1 MKISIDVLSL
11 DMAKIEELNNKE
23 NKTQEDLKEGIRIF
37 GVFSNFIDNNY
48 KGFKKFDKNDKE
60 EYATDIYD
68 WNERQSSVLSD
79 IIRFGF
85 KKIISGDEK
94 EVDWVIYE
102 AWLLGYLIKKYYKK
116 P

>member
-11 DMAKIEELNNKE
+11 DMAKIKELNNKE
-23 NKTQEDLKEGIRIF
+23 NKTHEDLKEGIRIF
-37 GVFSNFIDNNY
+37 GVFSNFINDNY
-48 KGFKKFDKNDKE
+48 KGFKRFKDEDRE
-60 EYATDIYD
+60 IYTSMDD

-85 KKIISGDEK
+85 EDTIGSEDED
-94 EVDWVIYE
+94 EASWVIYE
-102 AWLLGYLIKKYYKK
+102 AWLLGYLIEKYYKK